1 MLTLLPL
8 SYWLH
13 LVMQNDRNLQM
24 CKVTLVYDAEG
35 EFSLSPW
42 YSDFAELILF
52 T

>member
-1 MLTLLPL
+1 MLMLLPL

-13 LVMQNDRNLQM
+13 LGMRNDRNLQM

-35 EFSLSPW
+35 EFSLSPS
-42 YSDFAELILF
+42 YSGFTELILF